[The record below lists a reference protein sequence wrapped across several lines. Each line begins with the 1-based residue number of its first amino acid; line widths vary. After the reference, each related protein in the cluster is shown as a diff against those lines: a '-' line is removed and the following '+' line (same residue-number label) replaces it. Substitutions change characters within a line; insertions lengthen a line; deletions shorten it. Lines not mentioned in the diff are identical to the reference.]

1 MRASRRAVLAASGT
15 LAMSGLLPPAARAAA
30 PTANLRLMID
40 PTLPLARRLA
50 AMAADVGWD
59 HALSGHDLASALY
72 GPYAGW
78 IGPQARLIGV
88 TGHAGYV
95 VASGIARERRAGPV
109 QGWLLAAEG
118 PRALPGSR
126 AMPADLAPLA
136 RALPADGRAILWLAG
151 GN

>member
-1 MRASRRAVLAASGT
+1 MRMSRRAVLAGSGT
-15 LAMSGLLPPAARAAA
+15 LAFSGLLPAVAGATAATSA
-30 PTANLRLMID
+30 PRMMID
-40 PTLPLARRLA
+40 PTLPAARQLA
-50 AMAADVGWD
+50 AIAADAGWD
-59 HALSGHDLASALY
+59 HVLAGHDLASAFY
-72 GPYAGW
+72 GPHAGW

-109 QGWLLAAEG
+109 QGWLLATEG

-136 RALPADGRAILWLAG
+136 RMLPADGRAILWLAG